1 MIVPDGKQCLF
12 PEIFE
17 LREQPDYLEN
27 VLTMTG
33 QDSPK
38 KIAVLGSLCG
48 ITSQYWDNFGR
59 RHRTSQATY
68 RDLLSAMGVDW
79 EDPEGLDREIARRR
93 LGSWGALLEPVQV
106 IKPAPA
112 LAGATVRIWY
122 PGPEPPATVD
132 VSAEMVSDTGAR
144 SRWERRLKVAGRLK
158 SRAVPGGF
166 RVAVRLPLPAGLEL
180 GYYNLILKVRSGG
193 REETGRTRL
202 IAAPPQAYA
211 PAWLEDGRRVWGF
224 NLPLYAL
231 RSRANWGVGDFA
243 DLMAVVRWAGP
254 LGAAFVGVNP
264 LHAAGG
270 RTFADPSPY
279 SPTSRIFLNVLYL
292 SLETAPEMAACR
304 QAQNLVASPEFQA
317 AKARL
322 AAAPLVSYGEVRGL
336 KHQVLRLLYETFC
349 ADHGAPE
356 APPRTDRG
364 QEFARFIEA
373 GGESLARF
381 GQFSALADQLA
392 QGDWRRWPGPFQR
405 PESPAVA
412 EFTREHGQE
421 VRFHQYGQWLAATQ
435 LGQVGQAAKQQGLPF
450 TLYEDLALG
459 ASPGGFDTWA
469 HQELFA
475 QGPAIGAPP
484 DAFNPQGQNW
494 GLPPLIPERLR
505 ASGYQLFIDTLRANT
520 PIGGMLRMDHVMGL
534 FRLLWI
540 PQGVAAARGAYVT
553 YPARELLAILA
564 LESVR
569 RRALIIGEDLG
580 TVPPRIR
587 RELGKSGVFSYRVF
601 YFERD
606 GNGHFLAPEAYP
618 SRAMATVTT
627 HDLPT
632 LTGFWQG
639 HDLALKR
646 TLNLYP
652 EARLAETDA
661 AARDVDRRL
670 LLEDLGHRKLLPEG
684 AASKPEAG
692 ESCPRELREAV
703 LEYLAQSEAAL
714 LEVRLEEVFG
724 APEQQNL
731 PGTQTEHPN
740 WRIKLPLTLEQMQ
753 ESPEPARL
761 AARLNKARSQ

>member
-1 MIVPDGKQCLF
+1 
-12 PEIFE
+12 
-17 LREQPDYLEN
+17 
-27 VLTMTG
+27 MTG
-33 QDSPK
+33 KDTPK

-59 RHRTSQATY
+59 RHRTSQSTY

-79 EDPEGLDREIARRR
+79 DDPEGLDREIARRR
-93 LGSWGALLEPVQV
+93 LGPWAALLEPVQL

-112 LAGATVRIWY
+112 LSGATMRLWF
-122 PGPEPPATVD
+122 PGPEPPAAVD
-132 VSAEMVSDTGAR
+132 VLAEMVSETGANY
-144 SRWERRLKVAGRLK
+144 RWERRLKVAHRLK
-158 SRAVPGGF
+158 SHPVPGGF
-166 RVAVRLPLPAGLEL
+166 RVAVRLPLPADLEL
-180 GYYNLILKVRSGG
+180 GYYDLTLKVRSGG
-193 REETGRTRL
+193 REESGRTRL

-211 PAWLEDGRRVWGF
+211 PAWLEEGRRAWGF

-243 DLMAVVRWAGP
+243 DLMEVVRWAGP

-270 RTFADPSPY
+270 QATADPSPY

-292 SLETAPEMAACR
+292 SLEAAPEMAACR
-304 QAQNLVASPEFQA
+304 QAQELVASQEFQA
-317 AKARL
+317 AKASL
-322 AAAPLVSYGEVRGL
+322 AAAALVSYEEVRGL
-336 KHQVLRLLYETFC
+336 KHRVLKLLYETFC
-349 ADHGAPE
+349 EAHGLPE
-356 APPRTDRG
+356 SPPISARG
-364 QEFARFIEA
+364 QEFARFVAA

-381 GQFSALADQLA
+381 GQFSALVDQLA
-392 QGDWRRWPGPFQR
+392 QGDWRRWPGPYQH
-405 PESPAVA
+405 PEGPAVA
-412 EFTREHGQE
+412 EFAREHGKE
-421 VRFHQYGQWLAATQ
+421 VRFYQYGQWLAATQ
-435 LGQVGQAAKQQGLPF
+435 LGQVCQAAKQQGLPF

-459 ASPGGFDTWA
+459 ASPGGVDTWA
-469 HQELFA
+469 HQDLFA
-475 QGPAIGAPP
+475 RGPAIGAPP

-505 ASGYQLFIDTLRANT
+505 DSGYQLFIDTLRANL
-520 PIGGMLRMDHVMGL
+520 PPGGMLRMDHVMGL

-540 PQGVAAARGAYVT
+540 PRGAEAARGAYVT

-569 RRALIIGEDLG
+569 RRALVIGEDLG

-606 GNGHFLAPEAYP
+606 GNRHFLAPEAYP
-618 SRAMATVTT
+618 ARAMATVTT

-652 EARLAETDA
+652 EARLAEADA
-661 AARDVDRRL
+661 AARELDRRF
-670 LLEDLGHRKLLPEG
+670 LLEDLEHRGLLPDG

-692 ESCPRELREAV
+692 DPCPLELREAV
-703 LEYLAQSEAAL
+703 LDYLAQSEAAL
-714 LEVRLEEVFG
+714 MEVRLEEVFG

-731 PGTQTEHPN
+731 PGTQKEHPN
-740 WRIKLPLTLEQMQ
+740 WRVKLPLTLEQMEQ
-753 ESPEPARL
+753 SPEPARL
-761 AARLNKARSQ
+761 AARLNNARGPVKKQ

>member
-1 MIVPDGKQCLF
+1 
-12 PEIFE
+12 
-17 LREQPDYLEN
+17 
-27 VLTMTG
+27 MTG
-33 QDSPK
+33 KDTPK

-79 EDPEGLDREIARRR
+79 EDPEGLDREIARRH
-93 LGSWGALLEPVQV
+93 LGSWGAMLSPVQL

-112 LAGATVRIWY
+112 LAGTTMRIWS
-122 PGPEPPATVD
+122 PGPEPPAAVD
-132 VSAEMVSDTGAR
+132 VLAEMVSETGER
-144 SRWERRLKVAGRLK
+144 YRWERRLKVAGRLK
-158 SRAVPGGF
+158 SQAVPGGF
-166 RVAVRLPLPAGLEL
+166 RVAVRLPLPADLEL
-180 GYYNLILKVRSGG
+180 GYYDLTLKVRSGG
-193 REETGRTRL
+193 RSESGRTKL
-202 IAAPPQAYA
+202 IAAPTQAYA
-211 PAWLEDGRRVWGF
+211 PAWLEEGRRAWGF

-243 DLMAVVRWAGP
+243 DLMEVVRWAGP

-264 LHAAGG
+264 LHAVGG
-270 RTFADPSPY
+270 RASADPSPY

-304 QAQNLVASPEFQA
+304 KAQDLVASPEFQA

-322 AAAPLVSYGEVRGL
+322 AAASLVSYREVHHL
-336 KHQVLRLLYETFC
+336 KRRVLKLLYETFC
-349 ADHGAPE
+349 EAHGLPE
-356 APPRTDRG
+356 APPLSDRG
-364 QEFARFIEA
+364 QEFARFVA
-373 GGESLARF
+373 VGGESLARF
-381 GQFSALADQLA
+381 GQFSALTDHLQ
-392 QGDWRRWPGPFQR
+392 QGDWRRWPGPYQH
-405 PESPAVA
+405 PENPAVA
-412 EFTREHGQE
+412 EFAREHEKE

-435 LGQVGQAAKQQGLPF
+435 LGQVGQEAKQQGLPF

-475 QGPAIGAPP
+475 RGPAIGAPP

-505 ASGYQLFIDTLRANT
+505 ASGYQLFINTLRANL
-520 PIGGMLRMDHVMGL
+520 PAGGMLRMDHVMGL

-540 PQGVAAARGAYVT
+540 PHGMAAPRGAYVN

-606 GNGHFLAPEAYP
+606 GNRHFLAPEAYP
-618 SRAMATVTT
+618 ARAMATVTT

-652 EARLAETDA
+652 EAGLAEADA
-661 AARDVDRRL
+661 AAREQDRRI
-670 LLEDLGHRKLLPEG
+670 LLEDLEYRGLLPDN

-692 ESCPRELREAV
+692 DPCPLELREAV
-703 LEYLAQSEAAL
+703 LSYLAQSAAAL
-714 LEVRLEEVFG
+714 MEVRLEEVFG
-724 APEQQNL
+724 VPEQQNL
-731 PGTQTEHPN
+731 PGTQKEHPN
-740 WRIKLPLTLEQMQ
+740 WRVKLPLTLDQMEQ
-753 ESPEPARL
+753 SPEPARL
-761 AARLNKARSQ
+761 AARLNKARNQ

>member
-1 MIVPDGKQCLF
+1 
-12 PEIFE
+12 
-17 LREQPDYLEN
+17 
-27 VLTMTG
+27 MTG
-33 QDSPK
+33 KDTPK

-68 RDLLSAMGVDW
+68 RDLLSAMGVPW

-93 LGSWGALLEPVQV
+93 LGPWGAMLSPVQL

-112 LAGATVRIWY
+112 LAGATMRLWF
-122 PGPEPPATVD
+122 PGPEPPAAVD
-132 VSAEMVSDTGAR
+132 VLGEMVSETGAPY
-144 SRWERRLKVAGRLK
+144 RWERRLKVAGRLK
-158 SRAVPGGF
+158 SQAVPGGF
-166 RVAVRLPLPAGLEL
+166 RVAVRLPLPADLEL
-180 GYYNLILKVRSGG
+180 GYYDLTLKVRSGG
-193 REETGRTRL
+193 REESGRTRL

-211 PAWLEDGRRVWGF
+211 PAWLEEGRRAWGF

-243 DLMAVVRWAGP
+243 DLMEVVRWAGP

-270 RTFADPSPY
+270 RATADPSPY

-292 SLETAPEMAACR
+292 SLEAAPEMAACR
-304 QAQNLVASPEFQA
+304 KAQDLVASPEFQA

-322 AAAPLVSYGEVRGL
+322 AAASLVSYGEVHRL
-336 KHQVLRLLYETFC
+336 KRRVLKLLYETFC
-349 ADHGAPE
+349 EAHGAPE
-356 APPRTDRG
+356 APP
-364 QEFARFIEA
+364 ARP
-373 GGESLARF
+373 GGRSSPGLWRPGASPWP
-381 GQFSALADQLA
+381 GSASFQPWWIILQ
-392 QGDWRRWPGPFQR
+392 QGDWRRWPGPYQH

-412 EFTREHGQE
+412 EFAREHGKE
-421 VRFHQYGQWLAATQ
+421 VRFYQYGQWLAATQ
-435 LGQVGQAAKQQGLPF
+435 LGQVCQEAKQQGLPF

-475 QGPAIGAPP
+475 RGPAIGAPP

-505 ASGYQLFIDTLRANT
+505 ASGYQLFIDTLRANL
-520 PIGGMLRMDHVMGL
+520 PPGGMLRMDHVMGL

-540 PQGVAAARGAYVT
+540 PQGAEAARGAYVT

-606 GNGHFLAPEAYP
+606 GNRHFLAPEAYP
-618 SRAMATVTT
+618 ARAMATVTT

-652 EARLAETDA
+652 EARLAEADA
-661 AARDVDRRL
+661 AARELDRRF
-670 LLEDLGHRKLLPEG
+670 LLEDLEHRGLLPDG
-684 AASKPEAG
+684 AACEARG
-692 ESCPRELREAV
+692 R
-703 LEYLAQSEAAL
+703 
-714 LEVRLEEVFG
+714 
-724 APEQQNL
+724 
-731 PGTQTEHPN
+731 
-740 WRIKLPLTLEQMQ
+740 
-753 ESPEPARL
+753 
-761 AARLNKARSQ
+761 